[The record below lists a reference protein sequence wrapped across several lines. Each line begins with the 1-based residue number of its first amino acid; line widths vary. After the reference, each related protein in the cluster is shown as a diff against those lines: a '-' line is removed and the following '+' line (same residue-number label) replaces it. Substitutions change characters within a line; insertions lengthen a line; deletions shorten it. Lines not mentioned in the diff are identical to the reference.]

1 MTSGITTSIRM
12 PDEVRDLF
20 ETLSRATGRARSDL
34 MVEALRVEGQ
44 RRLDELALILGGPSA
59 HGAPRRCPRYT

>member
-1 MTSGITTSIRM
+1 
-12 PDEVRDLF
+12 
-20 ETLSRATGRARSDL
+20 